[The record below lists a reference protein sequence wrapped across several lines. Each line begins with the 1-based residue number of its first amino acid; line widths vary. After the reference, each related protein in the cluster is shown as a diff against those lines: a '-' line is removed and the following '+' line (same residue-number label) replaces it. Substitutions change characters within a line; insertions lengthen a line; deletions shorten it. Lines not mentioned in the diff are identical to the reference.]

1 MLGMT
6 CKFPLPVNVKAI
18 SKKNTG
24 WFIKP
29 DIAQHKHSTKGNLA
43 NMQVLKTK
51 N

>member
-1 MLGMT
+1 MT
-6 CKFPLPVNVKAI
+6 SNFPLPVNVKAI

-29 DIAQHKHSTKGNLA
+29 EIAQDNEPTKVNLI
-43 NMQVLKTK
+43 NMQVLNTK

>member
-1 MLGMT
+1 MT
-6 CKFPLPVNVKAI
+6 CNFPLPVNVKAI

-29 DIAQHKHSTKGNLA
+29 DIAQDKHFTKVNLV

>member
-1 MLGMT
+1 MT

-29 DIAQHKHSTKGNLA
+29 DIAQDENFTKVNLA

>member
-1 MLGMT
+1 MT
-6 CKFPLPVNVKAI
+6 FNFPLPVNVKAI

-29 DIAQHKHSTKGNLA
+29 DIAQDKHPIKVNLV

-51 N
+51 KIK

>member
-1 MLGMT
+1 ML
-6 CKFPLPVNVKAI
+6 KQYL
-18 SKKNTG
+18 KKNTG

-29 DIAQHKHSTKGNLA
+29 DIAQDKHFTKVNLV

>member
-1 MLGMT
+1 MT
-6 CKFPLPVNVKAI
+6 YKFPLPVNVKAI

-24 WFIKP
+24 WLIKP
-29 DIAQHKHSTKGNLA
+29 DIAQDKNSTKVNLV